1 MNSPSAGPDYR
12 PLLHKQIIVEKKVYN
27 NYNGAKNLP
36 FLTFFWYFR
45 LLLPAKQQIPFLPFV
60 GTIRTQP
67 VIR

>member
-1 MNSPSAGPDYR
+1 MGTDYI
-12 PLLHKQIIVEKKVYN
+12 PLLHKQIIVKTNFTTIIMGQKY
-27 NYNGAKNLP
+27 LP
-36 FLTFFWYFR
+36 FLTFFGFFQ